1 VYDACFLRSHLTS
14 LSYLLYVLAS
24 AAGGLLV
31 GLIGTGSSLVVL
43 PSLALIF
50 AGVLEGYDTL
60 RLAAG
65 TTMATMAVGALAG
78 AFAQYR
84 AGYLDLG
91 LFRMTLAPYFAGALI
106 GPWISRSL
114 PSRLL
119 GIYVAVIIFII
130 ALRILLVNRERLRP
144 PRDYRAHRL
153 EISIVLA
160 TIGIC
165 SSVAG
170 VASGIFAIPYLN
182 RFSLPMRT
190 IIGTSTAGAAVY
202 STFGAIGYISAGW
215 SATNLP
221 PSAIGYVYLPAFA
234 LMAITASVCTPLG
247 VRLGSYINEPRLRQ
261 AFAVFL
267 FFAAAAIVF
276 V

>member
-1 VYDACFLRSHLTS
+1 

-50 AGVLEGYDTL
+50 AGVLQGYDTL

-65 TTMATMAVGALAG
+65 TTMATMAVGAIAG

-84 AGYLDLG
+84 AGHLDLR
-91 LFRMTLAPYFAGALI
+91 LFRLTLAPYVIGPLI
-106 GPWISRSL
+106 GPWISRLL
-114 PSRLL
+114 PSRFL
-119 GIYVAVIIFII
+119 GIYVAVIIVVV
-130 ALRILLVNRERLRP
+130 ALRIFLVNGAESRP
-144 PRDYRAHRL
+144 PRDYYSHRL
-153 EISIVLA
+153 EISVVLA
-160 TIGIC
+160 SIGIF

-170 VASGIFAIPYLN
+170 VASGIFAMPYLA
-182 RFSLPMRT
+182 RFSLPVRT

-202 STFGAIGYISAGW
+202 STFGAIGYVSAGW

-221 PSAIGYVYLPAFA
+221 DNALGYVYLPAF
-234 LMAITASVCTPLG
+234 LIMAITASVCTPLG
-247 VRLGSYINEPRLRQ
+247 VRLASYVNERRLRQ
-261 AFAVFL
+261 VFAVFL
-267 FFAAAAIVF
+267 FFAAAAIIVM
-276 V
+276 